1 MKKLFTLITAMMLF
15 VGGASLNAKKTIPN
29 FTPST
34 MTFSGWSWNTIASL
48 GEGTA
53 VDNGDGTAD
62 VSGITYFDASE
73 HDYVIFE
80 YTAATCAKMKAIV
93 QYTCNGIWGQYGAEF
108 NTAEVET
115 GLNGVGGII
124 AVQLDKDK
132 RDKVYSIALQD
143 PGTAGTL
150 DLKDVYFATEEEYK
164 AAQAEADKIEKVL
177 FLDAEG
183 GTHTLKAGEWG
194 WDSKWFN
201 TTDISA
207 YNTLVIKVKSVTGKG
222 QFTFTDDLK
231 VELPATDAPT
241 IITADISS
249 IESFKQ
255 IAYQNICMSVDGL
268 NAPDIETVI
277 VMEEAYLTSKTKAEV
292 DEEIAAGISNAI
304 AAPANDNAP
313 MYNLAG
319 QKVDNSYKGVVI
331 KNGKKFFQK

>member
-15 VGGASLNAKKTIPN
+15 VGGASLNAKETIPN

-34 MTFSGWSWNTIASL
+34 MTFGGWVWNTVSTL
-48 GEGTA
+48 GSGEA
-53 VDNGDGTAD
+53 VNAGDGKAD
-62 VSGITYFDASE
+62 DSGITYFNASE
-73 HDYVIFE
+73 HYYVIFE

-108 NTAEVET
+108 NTTEVET
-115 GLNGVGGII
+115 ALNSLGGII
-124 AVQLDKDK
+124 AVKLDIDK

-143 PGTAGTL
+143 PGAAGTL

-164 AAQAEADKIEKVL
+164 AAQAEADKIEKIFKV
-177 FLDAEG
+177 DGE
-183 GTHTLKAGEWG
+183 GTHTLEAGSWG
-194 WDSKWFN
+194 WDSKWIGD
-201 TTDISA
+201 TDISA

-222 QFTFTDDLK
+222 QLTFTDGLK
-231 VELPATDAPT
+231 VELPATDVPT
-241 IITADISS
+241 TITADISS
-249 IESFKQ
+249 IASFNQ
-255 IAYQNICMSVDGL
+255 IAYQNICMSAADL
-268 NAPDIETVI
+268 PAPDLETVI
-277 VMEEAYLTSKTKAEV
+277 VMEEVYLTSKTKVEV

-304 AAPANDNAP
+304 SAPANDNAP

>member
-1 MKKLFTLITAMMLF
+1 MKKLFTLFAAALCALT
-15 VGGASLNAKKTIPN
+15 VSAKETLPN

-108 NTAEVET
+108 NTEEVET
-115 GLNGVGGII
+115 VLNSTGGII
-124 AVQLDKDK
+124 AVKLDIDK
-132 RDKVYSIALQD
+132 SDKVYSIALQD

-164 AAQAEADKIEKVL
+164 TIQAEADKQEKVL
-177 FLDAEG
+177 VLDAEG
-183 GTHTLKAGEWG
+183 STHTLAAGDWG
-194 WDSKWFN
+194 WDSKWLGATDVSAFN
-201 TTDISA
+201 TAVIEVTSVQGHGKINFLKFEIDLPESVDSYIVTYDISEITEIEQYA
-207 YNTLVIKVKSVTGKG
+207 YQNVYKSS
-222 QFTFTDDLK
+222 DE
-231 VELPATDAPT
+231 VELPDAETT
-241 IITADISS
+241 IVVKKI
-249 IESFKQ
+249 
-255 IAYQNICMSVDGL
+255 
-268 NAPDIETVI
+268 
-277 VMEEAYLTSKTKAEV
+277 YLTSKTKDEV
-292 DEEIAAGISNAI
+292 DKDIATGINNAV

-331 KNGKKFFQK
+331 KNGKKIFQK

>member
-1 MKKLFTLITAMMLF
+1 MKKLFTLFAAALCALT
-15 VGGASLNAKKTIPN
+15 VSAKETLPN

-108 NTAEVET
+108 NTEEVET
-115 GLNGVGGII
+115 VLNSTGGII
-124 AVQLDKDK
+124 AVKLDIDK
-132 RDKVYSIALQD
+132 SDKVYSIALQD

-164 AAQAEADKIEKVL
+164 TIQAEADKQEKVL
-177 FLDAEG
+177 VLDAEG
-183 GTHTLKAGEWG
+183 GTHTLAAGDWG
-194 WDSKWFN
+194 WDSKWLGATDVSAFN
-201 TTDISA
+201 TAVIEVTSVQGHGKINFLKFEIDLPESVDSYIVTYDISEITEIEQYA
-207 YNTLVIKVKSVTGKG
+207 YQNVYKSS
-222 QFTFTDDLK
+222 DE
-231 VELPATDAPT
+231 VELPDAETT
-241 IITADISS
+241 IVVKKI
-249 IESFKQ
+249 
-255 IAYQNICMSVDGL
+255 
-268 NAPDIETVI
+268 
-277 VMEEAYLTSKTKAEV
+277 YLTSKTKDEV
-292 DEEIAAGISNAI
+292 DKDIATGINNAV

-331 KNGKKFFQK
+331 KNGKKIFQK